1 MNRFFRRLLEYFCFI
16 NTGAMISAAIFIFIF
31 NRQTL
36 FSIAIFWQILTVSLI
51 AAFIT
56 TILMLKDDLSKK
68 MERIKN
74 IIHYILM
81 NILVVVSAYIFKWIE
96 KDFFIETI
104 ILVILISIVYIAVT
118 VISYKND
125 EKMADKLNE
134 ELLHYNSKEDLD
146 KD

>member
-31 NRQTL
+31 YRQAL
-36 FSIAIFWQILTVSLI
+36 FSIAIFWQILIVSFI

-56 TILMLKDDLSKK
+56 TILMVKDDLSKK

-81 NILVVVSAYIFKWIE
+81 NILVVVSAYTFKWIE
-96 KDFFIETI
+96 DDFLIETI
-104 ILVILISIVYIAVT
+104 ILIILISIVYIAVT
-118 VISYKND
+118 VISYKSD
-125 EKMADKLNE
+125 EKVADKLNE
-134 ELLHYNSKEDLD
+134 RLSYYNSKEDSD
-146 KD
+146 ND